1 MYSARAI
8 GQYFFWQWH
17 FFGAIQGRLTI
28 KNLAATICLQSCAT
42 QSHIVT
48 TFFVVLPDMFFRVN
62 GDLFQNSQKHDGL
75 RQFVIEYALNLL
87 FFDKNTKHRTK
98 L

>member
-1 MYSARAI
+1 MLFDVYSARAI

-48 TFFVVLPDMFFRVN
+48 TFFLWFCPICFFVSMAIYFKIR
-62 GDLFQNSQKHDGL
+62 
-75 RQFVIEYALNLL
+75 
-87 FFDKNTKHRTK
+87 KNTTVCGN